1 MLNQKYESMKKI
13 ILSLIVASIGICG
26 AIKAQKPAPV
36 LSDKAGWHKIA
47 ETTVDFNKERDEVS
61 VLISDKF
68 AFLKFKVLDASIN
81 LTKMEVYFENNE
93 KQDIGINMPL
103 KPEGE
108 SRIIELNGGER
119 SIKKIAFEYKTISNN
134 KDEKAKV
141 QIWGSKT
148 SSDKL

>member
-1 MLNQKYESMKKI
+1 MKK
-13 ILSLIVASIGICG
+13 ILSLILLVTFGMCGI
-26 AIKAQKPAPV
+26 ANAQKPAPV
-36 LSDKAGWHKIA
+36 LSDKTGWHKIA
-47 ETTVDFNKERDEVS
+47 ETTVDFKKERDEVS

-81 LTKMEVYFENNE
+81 LSKMEVYFENGE
-93 KQDIGINMPL
+93 KQDISVNMPL

-148 SSDKL
+148 NSDKM